1 MRNIILDVNDQLLA
15 QAIKKSLIEYSMD
28 FQVHL
33 LKKNED
39 IMDIYHKKTIHA
51 IVMEVLTFEPYKLNQ
66 RLIEAKRIKESFPNS
81 KVVLLTDESEGQLV
95 NHVKQAKIDGLVD
108 NFVFSSVTPAYLA
121 AIMDTL

>member
-28 FQVHL
+28 FQVYL

-39 IMDIYHKKTIHA
+39 IMDIYHKKQIHA
-51 IVMEVLTFEPYKLNQ
+51 IVMEVLTFEPYKLTQ
-66 RLIEAKRIKESFPNS
+66 RLFEAKRIKESFPNS

-95 NHVKQAKIDGLVD
+95 NLVKQAKIDGLVD
-108 NFVFSSVTPAYLA
+108 NFVFSSVTPAYLV
-121 AIMDTL
+121 AIMDML